1 VEYVGSG
8 VVNKLVPFR
17 TCTRC
22 GETKPTTRE
31 NFGTKPS
38 GKPKARCR
46 ACYRAHTN
54 AYAAENPAR
63 GRQRA
68 RDRKAAFESIGN
80 VNEHLQFRA
89 LLFSKQKGACYF
101 CSTTLDWV
109 APNRMLE

>member
-1 VEYVGSG
+1 MEYVGSG
-8 VVNKLVPFR
+8 VVNKLMPFR
-17 TCTRC
+17 TCTHC

-63 GRQRA
+63 GLQTGA
-68 RDRKAAFESIGN
+68 R
-80 VNEHLQFRA
+80 
-89 LLFSKQKGACYF
+89 SKSGA
-101 CSTTLDWV
+101 
-109 APNRMLE
+109 